1 MSTNHNSDYRSSRT
15 YYDLDRIK
23 EIPILDVCRNM
34 LHLDCE
40 QKSGRTWCKTRPEK
54 TASTLLHEDKNTFY
68 DFGTQKHGDVVHL
81 VSYVWNMDTK
91 AAIRA
96 LAKAYDIQPQ
106 NASAEYDPNELSMWE
121 YEKIGLS
128 GDSATK
134 NFDFN
139 HEHLS
144 IERMYELSRQY
155 DMPMNQLRK
164 KHPKIYEKILRN
176 KALPYICDLRNE
188 YYLSVWTHHQMM
200 KAIGKPDL
208 FYSPDHIALFDTQ
221 IKDLQRAERILNR
234 AIHKTEISPLPVRK
248 YDVAEDFSLLS
259 KGEIKPVLGPAS
271 YIDMKQAARK
281 EGSTV
286 KYKVFDY
293 DSYVKTMLHYT
304 DGLQYSAFLTAG
316 RVVIGYLEK
325 DEAQFRS
332 FFEKMQSSHPVS
344 KTKSAK
350 PSKHISNRSRHIA
363 LER

>member
-1 MSTNHNSDYRSSRT
+1 MSTNNTDFHSSGT
-15 YYDLDRIK
+15 YYDMDQMRQ
-23 EIPILDVCRNM
+23 IPILDVCRNM

-40 QKSGRTWCKTRPEK
+40 QKSGRTWCKTRPER
-54 TASTLLHEDKNTFY
+54 TASTLIHEDKNTFY
-68 DFGTQKHGDVVHL
+68 DFGTQEHGDVIHL

-91 AAIRA
+91 TAINA

-106 NASAEYDPNELSMWE
+106 NASTGLDPNELSLWE

-139 HEHLS
+139 YDHLS

-176 KALPYICDLRNE
+176 KSFPYIRDLRNE
-188 YYLSVWTHHQMM
+188 YYLSVWTHYQMM
-200 KAIGKPDL
+200 KAIGKPNL
-208 FYSPDHIALFDTQ
+208 FYAPDHIALFDAQ
-221 IKDLQRAERILNR
+221 IKELQRAERILNR
-234 AIHKTEISPLPVRK
+234 AIHNTKISPLPDRK
-248 YDVAEDFSLLS
+248 YDVAEDLSLLL
-259 KGEIKPVLGPAS
+259 KGEIKPALGPAS
-271 YIDMKQAARK
+271 YNAMKQAARK
-281 EGSTV
+281 EGSAI

-293 DSYVKTMLHYT
+293 DSYIKNMLHYT

-316 RVVIGYLEK
+316 RIVIGYLEK

-332 FFEKMQSSHPVS
+332 FFEKMHHNHPPS
-344 KTKSAK
+344 KTKTNNPGK
-350 PSKHISNRSRHIA
+350 RIPKRSYQSTP
-363 LER
+363 ER